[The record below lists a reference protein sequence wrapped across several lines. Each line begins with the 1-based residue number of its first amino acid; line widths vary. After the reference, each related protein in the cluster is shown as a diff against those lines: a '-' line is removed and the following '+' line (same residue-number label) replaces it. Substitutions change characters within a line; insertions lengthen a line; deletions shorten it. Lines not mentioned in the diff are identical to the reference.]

1 MLPIAIDLYI
11 NVISKVL
18 SIFMSSLNSATD
30 TEILRQIQYIDI
42 ILSTNIER
50 VIRRSI
56 INHNVVIASSN
67 H

>member
-50 VIRRSI
+50 VIRGSI

>member
-1 MLPIAIDLYI
+1 MLSVTIDLNI
-11 NVISKVL
+11 NVIAILL
-18 SIFMSSLNSATD
+18 SIFMPSLNSTAD
-30 TEILRQIQYIDI
+30 PKILGQIQYIDI

-50 VIRRSI
+50 VIRGPI

>member
-11 NVISKVL
+11 DVISKVL

-50 VIRRSI
+50 VIRGSI

>member
-30 TEILRQIQYIDI
+30 TEILRKIQYIDI

>member
-11 NVISKVL
+11 NVISKML

-42 ILSTNIER
+42 FLSTNIER
-50 VIRRSI
+50 VVRGPI

>member
-42 ILSTNIER
+42 ILSTNIKR
-50 VIRRSI
+50 VIRGPI